1 MLARFTAMALLCLS
15 MAAPATAQVVS
26 DQTRLVAKA
35 VTAVE
40 RLRRDDNFAPN
51 IDSLLARARAV
62 LVVPDLI
69 KGGFIIGGEYGTG
82 VLLTKDQGQ
91 WSSPAFYSIASGS
104 VGLQIGVQDAETL
117 YVIMNDG
124 GLRAVMNNRFKAGAD
139 ASVAVAT
146 VGAGAHAATTTN
158 GHADIYA
165 FSKAVG
171 AYGGASLAGSGIL
184 PRHSWNAA
192 YYGGN
197 PSPEDI
203 VIARR
208 LDSPQADRLRDVLGR

>member
-1 MLARFTAMALLCLS
+1 MFARLALVFALLIVPQ
-15 MAAPATAQVVS
+15 AATAQVVS
-26 DQTRLVAKA
+26 DQTRMVAKA

-40 RLRRDDNFAPN
+40 RLRRDTNIAPN

-62 LVVPDLI
+62 LVVPDLV

-82 VLLTKDQGQ
+82 ILLTRDNGS
-91 WSSPAFYSIASGS
+91 WSGPAFYSIATGS
-104 VGLQIGVQDAETL
+104 VGLQIGLQDSETL
-117 YVIMNDG
+117 YIIMSDG
-124 GLRAVMNNRFKAGAD
+124 GLRAIMNNRFKAGAD

-146 VGAGAHAATTTN
+146 VGAGAQAATTTN

-203 VIARR
+203 IIARR